1 MKAVI
6 FRGFAPVAFSG
17 AFGRLVLEG
26 NGIINRV
33 DARLWDAVYKEY
45 KVSIDE
51 FIQNGDLEIGTTK
64 DFETRIDKEAKKDAN
79 KAVLE
84 KQLQDQAEANQELAE
99 KIKLLEAQL
108 ADVNA
113 NKKNEGDK
121 ADKKKG

>member
-1 MKAVI
+1 MRAVI

-84 KQLQDQAEANQELAE
+84 KQLQDQTEANQALQDKVKDLE
-99 KIKLLEAQL
+99 KQL
-108 ADVNA
+108 ANL
-113 NKKNEGDK
+113 N
-121 ADKKKG
+121 ADKKKEDDKINKKKG

>member
-6 FRGFAPVAFSG
+6 FRGFAPVAFTGS
-17 AFGRLVLEG
+17 FGRLVLEG
-26 NGIINRV
+26 GGTINRV
-33 DARLWDAVYKEY
+33 DTRLWDEVYKEY
-45 KVSIDE
+45 KASIDE
-51 FIQNGDLEIGTTK
+51 FIQSGDLEIGTTK
-64 DFETRIDKEAKKDAN
+64 DLITKIDNEAKKDAN

-121 ADKKKG
+121 AGKKKG

>member
-64 DFETRIDKEAKKDAN
+64 DLITKIDNEAKKDAN

>member
-1 MKAVI
+1 MRAVI

>member
-51 FIQNGDLEIGTTK
+51 FIQSGDLEIGTTK
-64 DFETRIDKEAKKDAN
+64 DLITKIDNEAKKDAN